1 MSLPTDADQTPMIID
16 SDAGPVPVPLHT
28 ADFPAT
34 TMAAGPAGQQVPEDM
49 DASGPEGVPLIGET
63 APQTSDMAA
72 GPAHQQV
79 PEDMDT
85 SGPEGAPLP
94 PPLI

>member
-1 MSLPTDADQTPMIID
+1 MSLPTDADHTPMIID

-49 DASGPEGVPLIGET
+49 DASGPESLPLTGET
-63 APQTSDMAA
+63 APQASDRAA
-72 GPAHQQV
+72 GPAHQQL

-85 SGPEGAPLP
+85 SEGAPLP